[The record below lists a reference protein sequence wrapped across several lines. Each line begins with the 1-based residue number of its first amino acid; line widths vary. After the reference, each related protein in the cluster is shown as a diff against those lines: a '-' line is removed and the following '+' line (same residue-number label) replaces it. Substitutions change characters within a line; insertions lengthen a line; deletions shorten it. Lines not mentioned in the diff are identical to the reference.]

1 MDSSLLDRNAMEIT
15 NSTAINTMDMGMGMG
30 KMKISFIIYYF

>member
-1 MDSSLLDRNAMEIT
+1 MDPSLLDRNAMEIT
-15 NSTAINTMDMGMGMG
+15 NSTMINAMEMGMG